1 MVIIKKVV
9 LSMNEQEKYLVIK
22 RLVESDGN
30 KKRAAVKLNC
40 TVRHIN
46 RLINAYKLKGKEAFS
61 HGNKGNT
68 PACALSD
75 DTKQSIVLLYQNK
88 YFDANIK
95 HFTELL
101 ASKENIHVSIPTVRA
116 LLLENN
122 ILSPKAHKKTKHNCI
137 ERLRAEKASANT
149 AKRIKAIDQAIV
161 SIEDS
166 HPCRPRCAYFGEM
179 IQMDASIHLWFG
191 NNKTHLHAAIDDAT
205 GAIVGAYFDKQET
218 LNGYYNVFKQILTDY
233 GIPYMFYTDNRTV
246 FEYKKKNS
254 NKLEDDT
261 FTQFGYACKQLG
273 VALKTTSIPQAKGRV
288 ERLFNTL
295 QSRLPVELRL
305 AGINTIEQANE
316 FLSSYIKQF
325 NAQFA
330 LDTKGITSVFENQP
344 TKEQINL
351 YLSVITLRKI
361 NAGHAI
367 CFKNNLYRPLDS
379 HGMYADYH
387 KGTDALVIQA
397 LDGSLYCSIHDK
409 LYALDEIPQHEK
421 VSRNFN
427 TNNDFDAAKNIKK
440 PNIPSMDHPWRKDN
454 FMKYVYA
461 MCGHET
467 DWAS

>member
-1 MVIIKKVV
+1 
-9 LSMNEQEKYLVIK
+9 MNEQEKYSVIK
-22 RLVESDGN
+22 KLVETDGN

-46 RLINAYKLKGKEAFS
+46 RLINAYKKNGKKAFS
-61 HGNKGNT
+61 HGNKGNV

-75 DTKQSIVLLYQNK
+75 DTKQAILLLYQNK
-88 YFDANIK
+88 YYDANIS

-101 ASKENIHVSIPTVRA
+101 ACNESIHVSVSTVRTV
-116 LLLENN
+116 LLENN
-122 ILSPKAHKKTKHNCI
+122 ILSPKAHKKTKRKCA
-137 ERLRAEKASANT
+137 ERLQAEKVSAKSTN
-149 AKRIKAIDQAIV
+149 KIKAIEQAIV

-179 IQMDASIHLWFG
+179 IQMDASCHRWF
-191 NNKTHLHAAIDDAT
+191 NNTKTYLHAAIDDST
-205 GAIVGAYFDKQET
+205 GIVVGAYFDKQET

-254 NKLEDDT
+254 NQLEDDT

-273 VALKTTSIPQAKGRV
+273 VALETTSIPQAKGRV

-295 QSRLPVELRL
+295 QSRLTVELRL

-330 LDTKGITSVFENQP
+330 LSTKGITSVFEKQP
-344 TKEQINL
+344 SKEQINL

-361 NAGHAI
+361 NAGHAV
-367 CFKNNLYRPLDS
+367 CFNNKLYRPLDS
-379 HGMYADYH
+379 FGSYADYH
-387 KGTDALVIQA
+387 KGTEVLVIQA
-397 LDGSLYCSIHDK
+397 LDGELYCSIHDK
-409 LYALDEIPQHEK
+409 IYVLDEIPQHEI

-427 TNNDFDAAKNIKK
+427 TRAECEAVEKEKK
-440 PNIPSMDHPWRKDN
+440 PIIPSMDHPWRKDN
-454 FMKYVYA
+454 FMKYVHA
-461 MCGHET
+461 MCGRET

>member
-1 MVIIKKVV
+1 
-9 LSMNEQEKYLVIK
+9 MNEQQKYEVIK
-22 RLVESDGN
+22 SLVDHDGN
-30 KKRAAVKLNC
+30 KLAAAVKLGC
-40 TVRHIN
+40 TPRHIN
-46 RLINAYKLKGKEAFS
+46 RLIKKYKEKGKEAFV
-61 HGNKGNT
+61 HGNRGRK
-68 PACALSD
+68 PAHSFTEEQKLE
-75 DTKQSIVLLYQNK
+75 IVTIYNNK
-88 YFDANIK
+88 YYDAT
-95 HFTELL
+95 FAYACELL
-101 ASKENIHVSIPTVRA
+101 AENDGIFISPSALTKIMYENFITSPRTTKAVRKRLAKELRNQQKTVKSK
-116 LLLENN
+116 
-122 ILSPKAHKKTKHNCI
+122 KKLD
-137 ERLRAEKASANT
+137 ELQA
-149 AKRIKAIDQAIV
+149 AIV
-161 SIEDS
+161 SVEDS
-166 HPCRPRCAYFGEM
+166 HSRRPRCAYFGEM
-179 IQMDASIHLWFG
+179 LQMDASVHLWFG

-344 TKEQINL
+344 TNEQINL

-379 HGMYADYH
+379 HGIYADYH
-387 KGTDALVIQA
+387 KGTVALVIQA

-427 TNNDFDAAKNIKK
+427 TNNDFEAAKNIKK